1 MRIDVCSQAAALR
14 LASDAAEKTALLSI
28 TSKGEPDVGFAD
40 NPNIVSILHLKFNDL
55 SEECDE
61 EGNALLTQRN
71 KFFRGDELE
80 LLLPGRAPVS
90 FRAGQIFGPE
100 GEKIED
106 TRRAMMEFHLKLPAC
121 APKGAIVRK
130 NRVFT

>member
-14 LASDAAEKTALLSI
+14 LASDAAEKSAILSI

-61 EGNALLTQRN
+61 EGIPYGRP
-71 KFFRGDELE
+71 
-80 LLLPGRAPVS
+80 LPVQEDFAGLKAFADGLSCEQVIVHSLGRALFFGVS
-90 FRAGQIFGPE
+90 GHQ
-100 GEKIED
+100 
-106 TRRAMMEFHLKLPAC
+106 LPA
-121 APKGAIVRK
+121 GTLGRTEGIS
-130 NRVFT
+130 F